1 MANFNSMEQSQVIVV
16 NGVTMTL
23 KEYRKQTRKAT
34 NTKKAKRELSAIKML
49 PNEINYLLKQVKVIK
64 SLGAYYDNGYRQW
77 GTKCRDFVLKH
88 KDMEIPFLNFRLR
101 SRELLAIAND
111 IEKIAKGN
119 EKAVYQ
125 YVQKFAWKLE
135 DVQKA
140 MEELYKGVRKSG
152 VLEHF
157 AEYEFVNGTQRR
169 LGLKILMVRS
179 SKAIDDL
186 YAIIG
191 KLTDI
196 SVNGV
201 HTFSYK
207 TEISKWGDVA

>member
-1 MANFNSMEQSQVIVV
+1 MANFNSMEQTQLINV
-16 NGVTMTL
+16 NGVVMTL
-23 KEYRKQTRKAT
+23 KEYRKKTRKAT
-34 NTKKAKRELSAIKML
+34 NAKKAKREQSAIKML
-49 PNEINYLLKQVKVIK
+49 PTEINYLMKQVKVIK

-88 KDMEIPFLNFRLR
+88 KDMEIPFLNVRMR
-101 SRELLAIAND
+101 SKELFEIAND

-135 DVQKA
+135 DVQRA

-152 VLEHF
+152 VMEHF
-157 AEYEFVNGTQRR
+157 AEYEFINGTQRR

-186 YAIIG
+186 YSIIG

-196 SVNGV
+196 SINGV
-201 HTFSYK
+201 SAFEYR